1 MDAVDSF
8 RCVKECHIR
17 SHFTII
23 LLTIL
28 VAACSR
34 SAFDQQHKEAVLQN
48 PPGIELE
55 IRTSGGRNQFAV
67 SEPVAFEEFYT
78 SKFPGAWRIEV
89 LEGWNVSSNATS
101 SDVVHI
107 TDGKTLWNQPRQ
119 QWVGIICCDSRQI
132 WLDQEPVRIPYK
144 LSATPT
150 HFNPEGLANLQWQ
163 TFHLPNKPGKYRVY
177 VTTHRVFERGSD
189 KNPYHDKGFPVSSN
203 ILDLQVK

>member
-8 RCVKECHIR
+8 RCVKECRLR
-17 SHFTII
+17 SYFTII
-23 LLTIL
+23 LLTIS

-34 SAFDQQHKEAVLQN
+34 SEFDQQHKEAVLQN
-48 PPGIELE
+48 PPGIDLE
-55 IRTSGGRNQFAV
+55 IRTSGRRNQFGV

-78 SKFPGAWRIEV
+78 SKWPGAWRIEV
-89 LEGWNVSSNATS
+89 LEGWNVASNATG

-107 TDGKTLWNQPRQ
+107 TDGKTVWNQPRQ
-119 QWVGIICCDSRQI
+119 QWIGIICCDSRQI
-132 WLDQEPVRIPYK
+132 WLDREPVRIPYK
-144 LSATPT
+144 LSTTSTPA
-150 HFNPEGLANLQWQ
+150 NPEGSANPQWQ

-177 VTTHRVFERGSD
+177 VTTHRVFERSSD